1 MASKKVSLERKRKSE
16 RLNVFGRRTYA
27 LFSMVGFTSDLNDI
41 SDEDDVFLFDLSDI
55 CWY

>member
-1 MASKKVSLERKRKSE
+1 MSVLNELKRKSE

>member
-1 MASKKVSLERKRKSE
+1 
-16 RLNVFGRRTYA
+16 LNVFGRRTYA